1 MGKVLKYINEK
12 VILSIGTVLFGL
24 SAVWMLV
31 EALSRQLFAC
41 SFAISEEI
49 VIFSLAWA
57 ILLTL
62 AQAGRKG
69 YHIAVDLFTGKMP
82 PKIKRAVN
90 ITISCLSIGYCALI
104 LVSSLKFIPHLY
116 AIGVISESPL
126 QLPMWIVYMA
136 VPVGSILLI
145 LFYFE
150 RVVCYIRNNELK
162 DRKN

>member
-1 MGKVLKYINEK
+1 MVKVLKYINEK
-12 VILSIGTVLFGL
+12 SIPAIGTAFFCLSI
-24 SAVWMLV
+24 VWMFV
-31 EALSRQLFAC
+31 EAISRQLFSH

-69 YHIAVDLFTGKMP
+69 YHISVSLFISKMS
-82 PKIKRAVN
+82 PKTRNLVN
-90 ITISCLSIGYCALI
+90 LITSCLSICYCALI

-116 AIGVISESPL
+116 AIRVISDSPL

-136 VPVGSILLI
+136 IPVGAILLI

-150 RVVCYIRNNELK
+150 KTICYIFNNKLETQ
-162 DRKN
+162 